1 MLDNDLTCLHSTSCT
16 LAICSSLPARDV
28 SSTNLS
34 PTFTNVSH
42 LYSCQIRLT
51 KRKLDNSFCDQNV
64 GLFWFCDLLLFSGK
78 LCCGTFLL
86 KEWTLE
92 QWGIELYRRQNG
104 SFRRPALSVSRMLP
118 SKLKCPLLPVNVYRF
133 GVPQVDNDEETE
145 AENRKRQNNTVLH
158 CRNFWQSSASR
169 ENFWGSCEKLSRVL
183 SKTFEGLVEFI
194 WAPSLDFAPLPF
206 NQVFLPLLLAVFKY
220 HL

>member
-1 MLDNDLTCLHSTSCT
+1 MSNSSHQKETWQFFLWPKCRIILVLWFIAFQRQTLLWDFSTQRMNTGTVRYKTLQATEWVVLT
-16 LAICSSLPARDV
+16 P
-28 SSTNLS
+28 S
-34 PTFTNVSH
+34 PIP
-42 LYSCQIRLT
+42 Y
-51 KRKLDNSFCDQNV
+51 
-64 GLFWFCDLLLFSGK
+64 
-78 LCCGTFLL
+78 
-86 KEWTLE
+86 
-92 QWGIELYRRQNG
+92 
-104 SFRRPALSVSRMLP
+104 PLSVSRMLP